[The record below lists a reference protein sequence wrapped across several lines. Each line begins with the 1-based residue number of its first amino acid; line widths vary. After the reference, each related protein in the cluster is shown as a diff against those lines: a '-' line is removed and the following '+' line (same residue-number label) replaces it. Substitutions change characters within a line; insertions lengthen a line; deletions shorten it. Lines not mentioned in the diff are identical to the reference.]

1 MKNQDSYEFRRNTK
15 PIVKRNFIP
24 TEKDDVG
31 INVRINER
39 LAGLL
44 RQNNRLSAEEFAN
57 ALGISPRQCE
67 RIIADLKA
75 QGIIE
80 RKGAKKSG
88 YWELLK

>member
-1 MKNQDSYEFRRNTK
+1 MFETRD
-15 PIVKRNFIP
+15 FIP
-24 TEKDDVG
+24 TEKDYVG
-31 INVRINER
+31 INER
-39 LAGLL
+39 LVALL
-44 RQNNRLSAEEFAN
+44 RQNNRLSAEELAN

-67 RIIADLKA
+67 RIIADLKM